1 MILYVLSIMEFHSNK
16 VYKHAFEIFPAF
28 DLANKPDDI
37 ISFEEWLV
45 KNNFFNTY
53 YNDISLKTKLL
64 EQYEEQHLDY
74 FAFKLISD
82 SVGYRFCLFNYIE
95 NKIDEI
101 KKQYCYE
108 EYSNK
113 FYFLK
118 SRGFNDNTED
128 YLMRQLPEEF
138 SAFSTGD
145 LYTNDSDYK
154 AYINICESS
163 FNELKN
169 NSFLSE
175 NDSLIENI
183 YLTKYQVLNKL
194 RLQIIAKV
202 NRNGEPL
209 PKKEVVNHLSEE
221 ELERRRNHEP
231 EPEDILK
238 SVNRSKRMVK
248 DLIRCG
254 NMDQMLTL
262 TYRNLVLDRK
272 EVYNHLKKFFD
283 YLRRG
288 FSIKINGRFKKI
300 SPVSF
305 CYVAT
310 LEKHKSGGYHV
321 HMAIKGKFNY
331 TYVRWAWQ
339 KAVGGNGDE
348 LLSNSLGYCKFTK
361 WQNRYTKTSGDSW
374 NARKL
379 ASYLSK
385 YMVEDFLKNYV
396 KGQKRYFRSE
406 FIDTPKENYIWLKEK
421 HCENAMFEFY
431 NLTYSLANFKNNN
444 NYMWISKDKSTFLIT
459 GEISP

>member
-1 MILYVLSIMEFHSNK
+1 M
-16 VYKHAFEIFPAF
+16 
-28 DLANKPDDI
+28 
-37 ISFEEWLV
+37 
-45 KNNFFNTY
+45 
-53 YNDISLKTKLL
+53 
-64 EQYEEQHLDY
+64 
-74 FAFKLISD
+74 
-82 SVGYRFCLFNYIE
+82 
-95 NKIDEI
+95 
-101 KKQYCYE
+101 
-108 EYSNK
+108 
-113 FYFLK
+113 K

-221 ELERRRNHEP
+221 ELKRRREHQP
-231 EPEDILK
+231 DPEDILK